1 MKRSTTILL
10 GVAAL
15 ALVAQAIRP
24 TRNLGEVAG
33 PNHISTK
40 TPVPA
45 EVEAIL
51 QRSCYDCHSNATRYP
66 WYANIQPVGWWLEQH
81 VRDGKRHLNFSEFA
95 TYAPKRATRKLE
107 ETAEMVRGR
116 EMPLGSYTWVHR
128 DAKLSD
134 AEIKLLGDWAINT
147 RRTLGAALSAPGK

>member
-51 QRSCYDCHSNATRYP
+51 QRACYDCHSNATRYP
-66 WYANIQPVGWWLEQH
+66 WYANIQPVGWWL
-81 VRDGKRHLNFSEFA
+81 
-95 TYAPKRATRKLE
+95 
-107 ETAEMVRGR
+107 AEMVRGR